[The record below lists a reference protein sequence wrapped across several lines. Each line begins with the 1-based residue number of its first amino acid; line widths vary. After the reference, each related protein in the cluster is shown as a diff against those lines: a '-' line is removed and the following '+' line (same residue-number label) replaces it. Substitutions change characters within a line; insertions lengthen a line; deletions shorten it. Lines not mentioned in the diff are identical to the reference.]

1 MNLDKLDGLI
11 IKKARWL
18 KKMEHIDLQT
28 ERYIINRFIS
38 IPKLFDSLGIDYR
51 INANMFCP

>member
-1 MNLDKLDGLI
+1 MNLDKL
-11 IKKARWL
+11 
-18 KKMEHIDLQT
+18 DLQT